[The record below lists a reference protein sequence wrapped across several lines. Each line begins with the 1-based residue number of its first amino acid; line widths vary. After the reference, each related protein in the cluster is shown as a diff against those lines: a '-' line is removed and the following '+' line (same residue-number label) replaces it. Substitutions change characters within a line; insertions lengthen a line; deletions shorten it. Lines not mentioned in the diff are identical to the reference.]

1 MVRVKV
7 CIETKYLTV
16 DFAKRHLKHSLF
28 NTVNLFK
35 YLEVTY
41 FTEDNKYFFT
51 VADAL
56 GKPSFNFYGTNS
68 LEAFENVLNT
78 YIMLGIL
85 DTESLRAPPFRPLN
99 LPGVEPC

>member
-1 MVRVKV
+1 MVMLTV

-16 DFAKRHLKHSLF
+16 DFAKRHLKRSLF

-41 FTEDNKYFFT
+41 YTKENKYYFT

-56 GKPSFNFYGTNS
+56 HVPGFNMYMTDS
-68 LEAFENVLNT
+68 LKAYENLLDT
-78 YIMLGIL
+78 YILLGIL
-85 DTESLRAPPFRPLN
+85 DIESLRAPPFRPLN
-99 LPGVEPC
+99 